1 VAVTG
6 QSVGFFGFVFLL
18 LCGFQEPNPGG
29 QVWQQAPL
37 STEPS
42 PILVSCFW
50 CINSKVCIV
59 CSWFCSSHRGVPR
72 LRNQLLR
79 LPGKWLCSYSS
90 PGDLLYGEKRQQ
102 RREVQRLSPVWGVL
116 NTLWGEIDRKQ
127 ERKGIGVL
135 GTASQSHWSLLPTQR
150 PPSSMIPL
158 SLEPQDFLIR
168 ITWNHLFIAQNPR
181 EGTAPDSHAFPP

>member
-1 VAVTG
+1 MIFIYLFSVCACACVTG
-6 QSVGFFGFVFLL
+6 HEEVREYALRMGSLL
-18 LCGFQEPNPGG
+18 LHHGFQESNSDC
-29 QVWQQAPL
+29 QAWQQAPL

-116 NTLWGEIDRKQ
+116 NTL
-127 ERKGIGVL
+127 
-135 GTASQSHWSLLPTQR
+135 
-150 PPSSMIPL
+150 
-158 SLEPQDFLIR
+158 
-168 ITWNHLFIAQNPR
+168 
-181 EGTAPDSHAFPP
+181 